1 MLEDVWQTVAMH
13 LVPAERAHRRIID
26 GDKVC
31 EAIESLGDP
40 ATVRAWARRF
50 AVVGDPTRLRLLV
63 CIDAAGPIS
72 VSDLA
77 AALDLNEDTVSQTLR
92 FLRANESV
100 VGERYGRVIRYRLAD
115 LAIQQL
121 VELVRTNAT

>member
-1 MLEDVWQTVAMH
+1 MH

-31 EAIESLGDP
+31 EAIGSLDDP
-40 ATVRAWARRF
+40 ATLRSWARRF

-63 CIDAAGPIS
+63 CIHAAGPIS

-77 AALDLNEDTVSQTLR
+77 VAADLNEDTVSQTLR
-92 FLRANESV
+92 FLRASQSV
-100 VGERYGRVIRYRLAD
+100 VGEREGRVIRYRLAD

-121 VELVRTNAT
+121 VELVRTNAM